1 METIKL
7 SEILALLHKECV
19 KDCILQGISDDS
31 RKVKKDWLF
40 ISHKDTYL
48 HQMLHIQE
56 ALSKGAVVFCEYDLN
71 FENVYVI
78 SNIEQIQKEI
88 LKFYYG
94 NLCENITVIG
104 ISGTNG
110 KTTTACILTQMLK
123 KEGNKVL
130 RIGTHMVDMNGDERE
145 IRNTTPDMYT
155 LAELFYEALQKQITH
170 VVMEVSSHAI
180 DQDRICL
187 LQFDLV
193 LYTNISSDHLDY
205 HLTQVHYR
213 YTKFKLHQ
221 YLKKSGK
228 IIINNNGV
236 YADEFL
242 QIYNK
247 NCIVVGN
254 HSCHVKIDNQ
264 KYTKEGVS
272 MQVQEIPFT
281 TSLLGKWNIYNI
293 ALCITACRILGISYE
308 RLQEDVRCLY
318 SEKGRMELICKEPCT
333 VIVDYAHTAS
343 SLKEVLSYCK
353 DVCSAKL
360 YCVIGCGG
368 NRDKKKRSYMAQVAM
383 KYSDIAFF
391 TADNPRNEKVSS
403 ILLDMLEAGGENYM
417 VFENRKYA
425 IKHCFNIAKKNDIIV
440 IAGKGSEST
449 QEIDGAFYPYN
460 DEDFVKELFHKEE

>member
-7 SEILALLHKECV
+7 SDVLALLHKECG

-31 RKVKKDWLF
+31 RRVEKNWLF

-48 HQMLHIQE
+48 HQMMHIQE
-56 ALSKGAVVFCEYDLN
+56 ALSKGAVVFCEYALE

-78 SNIEQIQKEI
+78 SNIEQVQKEI

-94 NLCENITVIG
+94 DLCENIKVIG

-110 KTTTACILTQMLK
+110 KTTTACFLTQILK
-123 KEGNKVL
+123 KEGYKVL
-130 RIGTHMVDMNGDERE
+130 RIGTHLVDMNGDKQE
-145 IRNTTPDMYT
+145 IRNTTPDMYI
-155 LAELFYEALQKQITH
+155 LAELFHEALQKQITH

-180 DQDRICL
+180 DQKRIGL
-187 LQFDLV
+187 LRFDLI

-221 YLKKSGK
+221 YLKKGGK
-228 IIINNNGV
+228 IIINDDGV
-236 YADEFL
+236 YTDEL
-242 QIYNK
+242 LHVNHK
-247 NCIVVGN
+247 NCIIVGN
-254 HSCHVKIDNQ
+254 QSCHVVIDHQ
-264 KYTKEGVS
+264 KHSKEGVS
-272 MQVQEIPFT
+272 MQVQGIPFT
-281 TSLLGKWNIYNI
+281 TSLLGKWNVYNV

-308 RLQEDVRCLY
+308 KLQEDVKGLN
-318 SEKGRMELICKEPCT
+318 SEKGRMEVICQEPCT
-333 VIVDYAHTAS
+333 VIIDYAHTAS

-353 DVCSAKL
+353 EICSGKL
-360 YCVIGCGG
+360 YCIIGCGG
-368 NRDKKKRSYMAQVAM
+368 NRDKKKRSHMAQIAM
-383 KYSDIAFF
+383 TYSNIAFF
-391 TADNPRNEKVSS
+391 TADNPRYEKVSS

-425 IKHCFNIAKKNDIIV
+425 IKHCFNIAQKNDIIV
-440 IAGKGSEST
+440 IAGKGAEST
-449 QEIDGAFYPYN
+449 QEIDGVFYPYN